1 MTCQKHNGKGESS
14 AYSLANNWRLA
25 DEKYI
30 EGEHHDLSTYYQ
42 LIKHFEYLLDS
53 LYRDQVISFMVGHFE
68 KHLTEDLLQELKD
81 SLRL

>member
-1 MTCQKHNGKGESS
+1 MTCQEYNNTGES
-14 AYSLANNWRLA
+14 
-25 DEKYI
+25 KI
-30 EGEHHDLSTYYQ
+30 TQHDLSTYYQ
-42 LIKHFEYLLDS
+42 IIKHFEYLLDS